1 MSFKLIVGDDEDKKE
16 RRASSVYSQYTD
28 PDVPEEPVILND
40 ASSLSCYTNL
50 TNTIIGSGVLGLPY
64 ALANSGLILG
74 LCLVLLSSGLAI
86 FSLHL
91 LSISATK
98 VPPPASFYSV
108 TEASVPQLTFLI
120 DLAVAIQCFGVCA
133 SYLIVVGGLMP
144 DVVTQLGVTSGFFT
158 ERYPWI
164 LLGFALVAP
173 LSCFHKM
180 DALKFTSGLSVA
192 FVLFLMVMVVLYS
205 LDIDTLESCTD
216 DGDDDGECV
225 GDKPMFSLDGN
236 TFRVLSIFIFAFSCQ
251 TNIFAVVNELRNP
264 TQKRFDAISGSAI
277 FSAGSIY
284 VTVAIAGFLTYGTEV
299 ESNILISY
307 PKATLTTVARICVSL
322 LVSFSFPILFLPG
335 RSSIMGLWR
344 GFDKDED
351 AWIKNNTFRY
361 TVVTICLLAG
371 SLGTALVV
379 EDLGLI
385 FGFVGATGATMIS
398 FILPGISYYKMHE
411 PMQEGPQWKRTG
423 ALMLCGLGLIVMPV
437 CTTFLFL

>member
-1 MSFKLIVGDDEDKKE
+1 MKFTLLADDEDGGKKE

-28 PDVPEEPVILND
+28 PDAPEEPVILND

-50 TNTIIGSGVLGLPY
+50 TNTIIGSGVLGLPF
-64 ALANSGLILG
+64 AIANSGLILG
-74 LCLVLLSSGLAI
+74 LILVGTSAGLAI

-91 LSISATK
+91 LSISASK

-144 DVVTQLGVTSGFFT
+144 DVASQLGVTSGFFT

-164 LLGFALVAP
+164 LIAFCFVAP

-192 FVLFLMVMVVLYS
+192 FVLFLMVMVLLYS
-205 LDIDTLESCTD
+205 LDVDKLEPCTD
-216 DGDDDGECV
+216 DGDDDGDCV
-225 GDKPMFSLDGN
+225 GDKPMFSVTSD

-251 TNIFAVVNELRNP
+251 TNIFPVVNELRNP
-264 TQKRFDAISGSAI
+264 TQARFDAISTSAI

-284 VTVAIAGFLTYGTEV
+284 VVVAIAGFLTYGSEV
-299 ESNILISY
+299 ESNILVSY
-307 PKATLTTVARICVSL
+307 PKQTMTTVARICVSL
-322 LVSFSFPILFLPG
+322 LVTFSYPILFLPG

-351 AWIKNNTFRY
+351 AWLKNNTFRY
-361 TVVTICLLAG
+361 IVITVSI
-371 SLGTALVV
+371 
-379 EDLGLI
+379 
-385 FGFVGATGATMIS
+385 
-398 FILPGISYYKMHE
+398 
-411 PMQEGPQWKRTG
+411 
-423 ALMLCGLGLIVMPV
+423 
-437 CTTFLFL
+437 